1 MKMQCEYLGGEDG
14 LFGALVQGES
24 KPKAA
29 TAYGICER
37 VFFRIMELVFVS
49 AKQIAEP
56 KTLAWKRKRHLLR
69 PC

>member
-1 MKMQCEYLGGEDG
+1 MTADVSTSSAWLMKMKMQCEYLGGEDG

-37 VFFRIMELVFVS
+37 GFFESWSLYS
-49 AKQIAEP
+49 
-56 KTLAWKRKRHLLR
+56 
-69 PC
+69 